1 MGVLG
6 GECAYVKL
14 AYGCYCFRVF
24 GWRRE
29 YVMGI
34 ICGSVGVS
42 GISGVGGIRGIKEC
56 VFIRCGNVGRSVV
69 VDVSTVLLQVW
80 MHSCDVKMFRRG

>member
-6 GECAYVKL
+6 GKYTYVKL
-14 AYGCYCFRVF
+14 AYGCYCCRVF

-29 YVMGI
+29 DVIGI

-42 GISGVGGIRGIKEC
+42 GISGVGGIGGIKEC
-56 VFIRCGNVGRSVV
+56 VFIRWGNVGRSVV
-69 VDVSTVLLQVW
+69 VDIDTVVL
-80 MHSCDVKMFRRG
+80 